1 MGGGQWAVA
10 SVWSHRATLRHGD
23 KERGICVQRDKT
35 ADQLRLDR
43 GLRVS
48 LWMGRLS
55 SVRLRQESVMFRTVT
70 GEVRER
76 YSDRC
81 PFFHRLLATGCSFYR
96 LPTTAYRLLLLST
109 TYRLSSTAYRLPP
122 TARSPQFGLRN
133 AYEVSSVT
141 AARDWSSTGWGPLAH
156 GAAISRS
163 AARHHHNADR
173 GPAGAGCL
181 YCWEHWPAHG
191 VS

>member
-1 MGGGQWAVA
+1 VGGGQWAVA
-10 SVWSHRATLRHGD
+10 SVWSHWATLRHGD

-55 SVRLRQESVMFRTVT
+55 SVRLRQESVMFRTVASV
-70 GEVRER
+70 VRQR
-76 YSDRC
+76 YSERSR
-81 PFFHRLLATGCSFYR
+81 FFYR
-96 LPTTAYRLLLLST
+96 LPSTAYRLLLLST

-181 YCWEHWPAHG
+181 YC
-191 VS
+191 